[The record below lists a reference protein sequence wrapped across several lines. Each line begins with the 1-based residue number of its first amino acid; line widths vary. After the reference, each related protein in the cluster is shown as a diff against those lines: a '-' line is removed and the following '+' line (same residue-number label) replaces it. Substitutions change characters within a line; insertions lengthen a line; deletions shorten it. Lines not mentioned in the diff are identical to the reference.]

1 MAKEPRYPV
10 GEQSFQVL
18 REGGFLYVDKTQY
31 IEKIV
36 NGSHYYF
43 LGRPRRFGK
52 SLFLSTLKCFFEG
65 RRELFKGL
73 YADTMDWDWEPCPVL
88 NISLNMWDYTVSGKL
103 EEAFNW
109 HLMRWEEEYKPNYI
123 ADDVSSRFSNVIR
136 WAYEKTGKRV
146 VILVDEYDSPLV
158 STLDK
163 PELFESYRTLLSAIY
178 SNFKS
183 SADYIRLVFLTG
195 VSRFGKVSVFSGL
208 NNIMDISFLND
219 FAAICGITQE
229 ELVDNFGYGINYYA
243 EMKGISYDDALGM
256 LKKWYDGYHFSDCCP
271 DIYNPFS
278 VLNFMRQKKFSNYWM
293 VSGGMPTILWKGMK
307 GNFTDIESLFSSEVD
322 ETQLLG
328 IDMSSSN
335 PLPLL
340 YQTGYL
346 TIKDYDE
353 YSMLYKLGL
362 PNSEVKKGFIEYL
375 LPKFSSINKD
385 RVPFEISQFVKDL
398 NSGNAEGFMTRLQS
412 LFAGYSY
419 EMRLENENNFHNVIY
434 MLMLLV
440 GINVKTEHKTSDG
453 RIDLLI
459 TTDRYRYVIEL
470 KVDSTSE
477 EALRQIDRKEYSL
490 PFVADCRSL
499 IKIGANFSTESRR
512 LTGWLIELV

>member
-1 MAKEPRYPV
+1 MANHVKYGV
-10 GEQSFQVL
+10 GEQSFKVL

-36 NGSHYYF
+36 NGSQYYF

-65 RRELFKGL
+65 QRALFKGL
-73 YADTMDWDWEPCPVL
+73 YADTMDWDWQPHPVL
-88 NISLNMWDYTVSGKL
+88 HIALNMWDYKQPGAL
-103 EEAFNW
+103 EEAFNN
-109 HLMRWEEEYKPNYI
+109 HLIKWEQEYKPEFI
-123 ADDVSSRFSNVIR
+123 AEDVSSRFSNIIEQ
-136 WAYEKTGKRV
+136 AYKKTGRRV

-158 STLDK
+158 ATLDN
-163 PELFESYRTLLSAIY
+163 PRLFESYRTQLSAIY

-208 NNIMDISFLND
+208 NNIKDISFRND
-219 FAAICGITQE
+219 FAAICGITRQE
-229 ELVDNFGYGINYYA
+229 LIDNFQDGIKEYA
-243 EMKGISYDDALGM
+243 EENNITKDDVLKS
-256 LKKWYDGYHFSDCCP
+256 LKKWYDGYHFSAKCP

-278 VLNFMRQKKFSNYWM
+278 LLSSMDEKRLTNFWI

-307 GNFTDIESLFSSEVD
+307 GNFDNIESLFTSEVD

-328 IDMSSSN
+328 IDVDSNN

-346 TIKDYDE
+346 TIKDYDDF
-353 YSMLYKLGL
+353 SNLYTLGL
-362 PNSEVKKGFIEYL
+362 PNSEVKKGFLEYL
-375 LPKFSSINKD
+375 LPKFSSISKD
-385 RVPFEISQFVKDL
+385 KVPFEISQFVKDVI
-398 NSGNAEGFMTRLQS
+398 SGNAEGFMKRLQS

-419 EMRLENENNFHNVIY
+419 EMRIENENNLHNVTY
-434 MLMLLV
+434 ALMILL
-440 GINVKTEHKTSDG
+440 GIRVKTEYKTSDG

-459 TTDRYRYVIEL
+459 TTDKYRYVIEL
-470 KVDSTSE
+470 KVDSTPE
-477 EALRQIDRKEYSL
+477 EAMRQIDDKEYPL
-490 PFVADCRSL
+490 QFQTDNRKI
-499 IKIGANFSTESRR
+499 IKIGANFSTETRR
-512 LTGWLIELV
+512 FTGWLIE